1 MLDLDIDAV
10 ETVSLRHKDIVEEN
24 SVLNKRYTLGKM
36 IAEGGLS
43 LVYEARD
50 IYADYFEDDRALVIK
65 LPSSEIADKKDVAA
79 FIYAEYSVLNLLN
92 HQHIVKVVDFGI
104 DEHTEV
110 PYLVMQRLEGNLLVN
125 TPMHKI
131 NTEMKRRLAFS
142 LYKALVYIHTKG
154 IVHADI
160 NPTNIMIS
168 PHGDAQ
174 IFDFG
179 ISQNTGAKKRFHMA
193 YSKNNAY
200 NPIYSAPE
208 IFEGS
213 APTRKTDL
221 FSLACVLYELYT
233 NELPF
238 KTSSRELKDKALSRE
253 HMQKIPLMQR
263 AWFKKVLSYESSKRP
278 ETIPLCIRLRYL
290 LKASAE

>member
-1 MLDLDIDAV
+1 MLDLDIEAV
-10 ETVSLRHKDIVEEN
+10 ETVSLQHKETLAEN
-24 SVLNKRYTLGKM
+24 SVLNKRYTLGKLV
-36 IAEGGLS
+36 AEGGLS

-50 IYADYFEDDRALVIK
+50 IYADYFEDDRALVVK
-65 LPSSEIADKKDVAA
+65 LPSSEISDKKDVAA
-79 FIYAEYSVLNLLN
+79 FIYAEYSVLNTLN

-104 DEHTEV
+104 DEDTEI

-125 TPMHKI
+125 TPVHKI
-131 NTEMKRRLAFS
+131 STEMKRRLAFS

-168 PHGDAQ
+168 PQGDAQ

-179 ISQNTGAKKRFHMA
+179 ISQNTGTKKRFHLA

-208 IFEGS
+208 IFKGN

-238 KTSSRELKDKALSRE
+238 ETSSLELKENTLSRA
-253 HMQKIPLMQR
+253 QLSKIPLMQR
-263 AWFKKVLSYESSKRP
+263 AWFKRVLSYESAKRP
-278 ETIPLCIRLRYL
+278 EQIPWCIRLKYL
-290 LKASAE
+290 FKSHS

>member
-1 MLDLDIDAV
+1 MLDLEIEAI
-10 ETVSLRHKDIVEEN
+10 ETVSLPKQQVLAES

-36 IAEGGLS
+36 VAEGGLS
-43 LVYEARD
+43 LVYEAKD

-65 LPSSEIADKKDVAA
+65 LPSSQISDKKDVAA
-79 FIYAEYSVLNLLN
+79 FIYAEYSVLNTLN

-104 DEHTEV
+104 DEHTEI
-110 PYLVMQRLEGNLLVN
+110 PYLVMQRLEGSLLVN
-125 TPMHKI
+125 TPLHKI
-131 NTEMKRRLAFS
+131 STEMKRRLAFS
-142 LYKALVYIHTKG
+142 LYEALVYIHSKG

-168 PHGDAQ
+168 PEGDAQ

-179 ISQNTGAKKRFHMA
+179 ISQNTGSKKRFHMA
-193 YSKNNAY
+193 YTNNNAY

-208 IFEGS
+208 IFEGN

-221 FSLACVLYELYT
+221 FSLACVLYELHT

-238 KTSSRELKDKALSRE
+238 ETSSLDLKVNALSRE
-253 HMQKIPLMQR
+253 QLSKLPFMQR
-263 AWFKKVLSYESSKRP
+263 AWFKKVLSYSSANRP
-278 ETIPLCIRLRYL
+278 EKIPLCIRLRYL
-290 LKASAE
+290 FKSLS

>member
-1 MLDLDIDAV
+1 MLELEIEGI
-10 ETVSLRHKDIVEEN
+10 ETVSLPKKQALAEK

-50 IYADYFEDDRALVIK
+50 IYADYFEDDRALVVK
-65 LPSSEIADKKDVAA
+65 LPSSVISDKKDIAA
-79 FIYAEYSVLNLLN
+79 FIYAEYSVLNTLN

-104 DEHTEV
+104 DEETEI
-110 PYLVMQRLEGNLLVN
+110 PYLVMQRLEGDLLVN
-125 TPMHKI
+125 TPVHKI
-131 NTEMKRRLAFS
+131 STEMKRRLAYS
-142 LYKALVYIHTKG
+142 LYKALMYIHEKG
-154 IVHADI
+154 IVHADV

-168 PHGDAQ
+168 PQGDGQ

-179 ISQNTGAKKRFHMA
+179 ISQNTGSKKRFHMA
-193 YSKNNAY
+193 YQNNNAY

-238 KTSSRELKDKALSRE
+238 ERSSRDLKEKGLSRG
-253 HMQKIPLMQR
+253 QLSKLPLMQR
-263 AWFKKVLSYESSKRP
+263 TWFKKALSYEAVNRP
-278 ETIPLCIRLRYL
+278 DKIPACIRLKYFL
-290 LKASAE
+290 